1 VLDWQTIEVGISGEA
16 PNTCVTTE
24 HVVVTIDDTGP
35 ATYSL
40 VTSRP
45 RPYRL
50 STDDFPTH
58 LVAEVD
64 RRLGSTDELGYLNG
78 ARKGRVL
85 YLLLNGDPI
94 AAMTYHVAS
103 GYPLMVLGADA
114 RNDSPDGGWAEVEIL
129 LTGIRAVAGALGLTT
144 DRLDWDTDCGEC
156 AGLAELHGFNDRY
169 PEDEEGRKHQ
179 MEATF

>member
-103 GYPLMVLGADA
+103 GHPLMVLGADA